1 MLGWLIMASVA
12 AAPSPQA
19 SKPAERSQIRFEEVT
34 AVSGLRSTPGWKYGG
49 PVIADLDRDGHVD
62 LLLGNHDEDPLQ
74 LFWGTADGRFV
85 AGELPEIYRDIHGM
99 APGDYDGD
107 GDLDLLVAVGG
118 GNGKQPR
125 PPILLRLEGRRYADV
140 TAQAGLT
147 GYGARGR
154 SVRWVDLDADG
165 DLDIVAINARQLP
178 GETGPRNLLFE
189 NLGGRFRY
197 RANSQFEPI
206 EAERALVTDFNG
218 DHRPDLVLFT
228 PLTLLENAGNFR
240 FRDVTRARLGEAMA
254 QIPYVTAA
262 AEADYDNDGDFDLY
276 LARGKVYYEI
286 ADNAVDFDPASGRLD
301 LRDSGNKGSDGIEF
315 TASGPVVLRDF
326 WHWRRTQGLVLPL
339 FLGAKGVQAET
350 PVEPLTIAAEQAR
363 GRATERNRDG
373 WYLAHL
379 GNDRWRL
386 DWHLSG
392 DHAWD
397 IRASVTGVS
406 SIKPDWK
413 PQDMGVADILLRND
427 GDRFTDA
434 SARLPDAA
442 ARNNWGVAAGD
453 FDNDGRSDFFLHH
466 FGGLRRRVADSI
478 LLNQGKSGF
487 AGMDM
492 PSATAGIGG
501 NSHGDMGAA
510 HDFNGDGKLDLLNGD
525 DDLGGWH
532 LYRNVTASTG
542 NWLVVRV
549 GASSKGTDGAGAI
562 VRIAGPHGKQVRHVG
577 SSGEVHSQSMNEW
590 VHFGLGSS
598 ARAAS
603 VEVIWR
609 DGTRERRTNVAANRI
624 MPVGRLPAAA
634 RSRD

>member
-1 MLGWLIMASVA
+1 MIGWLIVATAATAPAS
-12 AAPSPQA
+12 
-19 SKPAERSQIRFEEVT
+19 ERTERTRVSFANVT
-34 AVSGLRSTPGWKYGG
+34 AETGIRSERGWKYGG

-62 LLLGNHDEDPLQ
+62 LVLGNHDEHPPQ
-74 LFWGTADGRFV
+74 LFWGTAEGRFV
-85 AGELPEIYRDIHGM
+85 AGEFPDIYRDVHGV
-99 APGDYDGD
+99 AAGDYDGD

-125 PPILLRLEGRRYADV
+125 PPVLLRQDGRRFSDV
-140 TAQAGLT
+140 TEQAGLT

-154 SVRWVDLDADG
+154 SVRWIDLDADG

-197 RANSQFEPI
+197 RASDLFEPI

-218 DHRPDLVLFT
+218 DRRADLVLFS
-228 PLTLLENAGNFR
+228 PLTLLENAGDFR
-240 FRDVTRARLGEAMA
+240 FRDVTRTRLGRAMSE
-254 QIPYVTAA
+254 IPYVTAA

-286 ADNAVDFDPASGRLD
+286 ASNAVDFDLKSGRLD
-301 LRDSGNKGSDGIEF
+301 LRDAGNKGSDGIEF
-315 TASGPVVLRDF
+315 TASGPVTLRDF
-326 WHWRRTQGLVLPL
+326 WHWRRTQGLVLPV
-339 FLGAKGVQAET
+339 FLGAKMLLIAT
-350 PVEPLTIAAEQAR
+350 PVDPVAISADQAR
-363 GRATERNRDG
+363 GRASERSRDG

-397 IRASVTGVS
+397 IRASLTGVS
-406 SIKPDWK
+406 SVAPDWT
-413 PQDMGVADILLRND
+413 PQDLDVADLLLRND
-427 GDRFTDA
+427 GDHFADA
-434 SARLPDAA
+434 SDRLPDSAK
-442 ARNNWGVAAGD
+442 RNNWGVAAGD

-466 FGGLRRRVADSI
+466 FGGLRRRIADSL
-478 LLNQGKSGF
+478 LLNHGETGF
-487 AGMDM
+487 VGTDV
-492 PSATAGIGG
+492 PSATADIGG
-501 NSHGDMGAA
+501 NSHGDMSGA
-510 HDFNGDGKLDLLNGD
+510 HDFDGDGKLDLLSGD
-525 DDLGGWH
+525 DDLGSWH
-532 LYRNVTASTG
+532 LYRNTTQKAG

-549 GASSKGTDGAGAI
+549 GNSPAGIDGAGAV
-562 VRIAGPHGKQVRHVG
+562 VRVSGPQGEQMRHVG

-598 ARAAS
+598 TKATS

-609 DGTRERRTNVAANRI
+609 DGARDRRNDVAGNRI
-624 MPVGRLPAAA
+624 VLVGE
-634 RSRD
+634 